1 MKLDKP
7 SYSISCIYEQ
17 EIFYSFLLN
26 ACLELL
32 SLTPKGNVK
41 VFLNDKSVKKSVSLS
56 VKNEDESFNNLP
68 SNPFGFCSNH

>member
-1 MKLDKP
+1 MNTK
-7 SYSISCIYEQ
+7 Y
-17 EIFYSFLLN
+17 FTAFLN